1 MSGERQGF
9 DDRPPPAHIPS
20 MRRTV
25 AILAFAT
32 LTSSQLVALRCDMGA
47 PAHHAAATHEAASAH
62 GTATHEGAPAHRAA
76 THEAASA
83 HDAAGHETGRAH
95 DAAAHQ
101 TASRH
106 GDHPAPHHA
115 DRDAC
120 LMMMACG
127 TASIRAVRTVAV
139 ARISAPFVRAAS
151 SAPAIPVAAD
161 LAVETP
167 PPRLTV

>member
-1 MSGERQGF
+1 
-9 DDRPPPAHIPS
+9 
-20 MRRTV
+20 MRRSV
-25 AILAFAT
+25 AILAFAA

-47 PAHHAAATHEAASAH
+47 PAHHGAAVD
-62 GTATHEGAPAHRAA
+62 
-76 THEAASA
+76 EAASA

-95 DAAAHQ
+95 EAAAHQ

-106 GDHPAPHHA
+106 GGHPAPHHA

-139 ARISAPFVRAAS
+139 ARISTPFVRAAAF
-151 SAPAIPVAAD
+151 APAIPVAAD
-161 LAVETP
+161 LAVEPP

>member
-1 MSGERQGF
+1 
-9 DDRPPPAHIPS
+9 
-20 MRRTV
+20 MRRSV
-25 AILAFAT
+25 AILAFAA

-47 PAHHAAATHEAASAH
+47 SAHHEAV
-62 GTATHEGAPAHRAA
+62 
-76 THEAASA
+76 
-83 HDAAGHETGRAH
+83 GHEHAPGH
-95 DAAAHQ
+95 QAAAHQ
-101 TASRH
+101 TASPR

-115 DRDAC
+115 DRDGC

-139 ARISAPFVRAAS
+139 ARISTPFVRAAS
-151 SAPAIPVAAD
+151 FAPAIPVAAD

>member
-1 MSGERQGF
+1 
-9 DDRPPPAHIPS
+9 
-20 MRRTV
+20 MRRSV
-25 AILAFAT
+25 AILAFAA

-47 PAHHAAATHEAASAH
+47 PAHHVAAVD
-62 GTATHEGAPAHRAA
+62 
-76 THEAASA
+76 EAASA

-95 DAAAHQ
+95 EATAHQ
-101 TASRH
+101 TAPHH
-106 GDHPAPHHA
+106 GHPAPHHA
-115 DRDAC
+115 DRDGC

-139 ARISAPFVRAAS
+139 ARIPAPFVRAVS

-161 LAVETP
+161 LAVEPP

>member
-1 MSGERQGF
+1 
-9 DDRPPPAHIPS
+9 
-20 MRRTV
+20 MRRSV
-25 AILAFAT
+25 AILAFAA

-47 PAHHAAATHEAASAH
+47 SAHPGAAVDEAASAH
-62 GTATHEGAPAHRAA
+62 QAAGQEAAPAH
-76 THEAASA
+76 EAVPA
-83 HDAAGHETGRAH
+83 HQ
-95 DAAAHQ
+95 AAAHQ
-101 TASRH
+101 TASPH
-106 GDHPAPHHA
+106 HDHPAPHHA

>member
-1 MSGERQGF
+1 
-9 DDRPPPAHIPS
+9 
-20 MRRTV
+20 MRRPI
-25 AILAFAT
+25 AILAFAA

-47 PAHHAAATHEAASAH
+47 SAHHGVGGHEAASAH
-62 GTATHEGAPAHRAA
+62 GNAGHEAAPARQTATHEAVRAHE
-76 THEAASA
+76 T
-83 HDAAGHETGRAH
+83 AGHETGHAL
-95 DAAAHQ
+95 ATAAHQ
-101 TASRH
+101 TAPR

-139 ARISAPFVRAAS
+139 ARIPTPFVRAAS

>member
-47 PAHHAAATHEAASAH
+47 PARHAAAVD
-62 GTATHEGAPAHRAA
+62 
-76 THEAASA
+76 EAASA

-95 DAAAHQ
+95 EAAAHQ

-106 GDHPAPHHA
+106 GDHPAPHPA

>member
-1 MSGERQGF
+1 
-9 DDRPPPAHIPS
+9 
-20 MRRTV
+20 MRRPV
-25 AILAFAT
+25 AILAFAA

-47 PAHHAAATHEAASAH
+47 SAHHGAAGDEAASAH
-62 GTATHEGAPAHRAA
+62 GTATHEAAPAHQAA
-76 THEAASA
+76 THGARA
-83 HDAAGHETGRAH
+83 HGTAGHETGRA
-95 DAAAHQ
+95 AEATAHQ
-101 TASRH
+101 TAPH
-106 GDHPAPHHA
+106 HDHPAPHHA